1 MDPDDL
7 SHLPTDTVIALA
19 HASTPGPHRA
29 ALVAELR
36 RREAAHTARAS
47 CVATEISKLSD
58 EWLAIDQEL
67 DDLAAVLEGFRDE

>member
-19 HASTPGPHRA
+19 HASTPGPRRQA
-29 ALVAELR
+29 IVAELR

-47 CVATEISKLSD
+47 RVATEIAKLSD
-58 EWLAIDQEL
+58 GWLALDREL
-67 DDLAAVLEGFRDE
+67 DDLAVALEGFRDE

>member
-19 HASTPGPHRA
+19 HVAEPGPRRQA
-29 ALVAELR
+29 IVAELR

-47 CVATEISKLSD
+47 CVATEIAKLGD
-58 EWLAIDQEL
+58 EWLAIDREL
-67 DDLAAVLEGFRDE
+67 DDLGVVLEGFRDE